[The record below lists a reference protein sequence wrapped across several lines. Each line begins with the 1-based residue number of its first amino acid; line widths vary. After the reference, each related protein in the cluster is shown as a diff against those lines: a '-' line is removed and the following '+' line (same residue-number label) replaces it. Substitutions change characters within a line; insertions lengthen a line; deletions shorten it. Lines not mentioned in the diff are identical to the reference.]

1 MSYHTCVYYLL
12 GLSVLLSACG
22 GQKELIQMMSKTQA
36 ELSECR
42 IELGQHLNQTH
53 QNKQELQDELTQL
66 KNQLDEREGKLKI
79 ALEQVESAKKEGIVV
94 HEVSRRQ
101 LALLASS
108 VGAEVSLRDQVRII
122 AKFGELKSFF
132 VYSKKNHVLMAHARF
147 AGFALGFKAVNE
159 WNRTRRF
166 SRVYLDKD
174 QDIVIEAEIDLEPG
188 VRPKVL
194 QSWIK
199 NFGLVLNLF
208 HYTLRQGT
216 LRGNQEKGTGGAE
229 RERI

>member
-1 MSYHTCVYYLL
+1 
-12 GLSVLLSACG
+12 
-22 GQKELIQMMSKTQA
+22 
-36 ELSECR
+36 
-42 IELGQHLNQTH
+42 
-53 QNKQELQDELTQL
+53 
-66 KNQLDEREGKLKI
+66 
-79 ALEQVESAKKEGIVV
+79 
-94 HEVSRRQ
+94 
-101 LALLASS
+101 
-108 VGAEVSLRDQVRII
+108 
-122 AKFGELKSFF
+122 
-132 VYSKKNHVLMAHARF
+132 MAHARF
-147 AGFALGFKAVNE
+147 AGFALGLQAVNE

-208 HYTLRQGT
+208 HYTLRQGV
-216 LRGNQEKGTGGAE
+216 LRGNQGKGAGGTE